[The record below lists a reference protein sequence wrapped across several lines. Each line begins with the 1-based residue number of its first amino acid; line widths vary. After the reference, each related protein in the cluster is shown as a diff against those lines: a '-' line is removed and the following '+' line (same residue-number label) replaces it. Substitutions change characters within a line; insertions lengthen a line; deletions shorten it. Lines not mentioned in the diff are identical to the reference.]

1 VLLFKPLSGCSLYV
15 TQSLDQVYPT
25 VQMIRILFT
34 IRGIYANTDY
44 DYLKHLYPKS
54 GIWNP
59 LSASLLVMDFFG
71 ISLNSTDVDQF
82 LRTAWTFA
90 APKLLQTLA
99 LVLLCLMSY
108 VTAKWT
114 LKMLESHF
122 TSKTD
127 TEIDDCLVQL
137 FRSALFVMIFYW
149 CLWRIL
155 HFWYLPLAKYL
166 VAIWIVSLSLPVSRF
181 VSQLLKIFEKKVV
194 SKTETKLDDTVLP
207 LVNRFVQFLFIG
219 IGVISA
225 LTYLKWDL
233 TAALGGAGI
242 AGLALSFAAKDALSN
257 LIAGV
262 LLVLDRPFEVGDR
275 IEIWQAP
282 IDSSSWGDV
291 VAIGLRATTIRTP
304 DNLIIVIPNA
314 VIMQRDI
321 INYTASGEHI
331 RLRIP
336 IGIGY
341 DSDTELAKQL
351 ILEVAA
357 NIEGIEADP
366 APVVIL
372 RSFNDSAVGLEAR
385 VWVTDARNRRNIQDQ
400 MTENIKRAFEANGIE
415 IPFPKRDLYIR
426 TEVTPSHT
434 APDI

>member
-1 VLLFKPLSGCSLYV
+1 
-15 TQSLDQVYPT
+15 
-25 VQMIRILFT
+25 
-34 IRGIYANTDY
+34 
-44 DYLKHLYPKS
+44 
-54 GIWNP
+54 
-59 LSASLLVMDFFG
+59 MDLFG
-71 ISLNSTDVDQF
+71 ISLNSADVEQF
-82 LRTAWTFA
+82 LRTAWTFS
-90 APKLLQTLA
+90 APKLLQTFG
-99 LVLLCLMSY
+99 LVVLCLVSY
-108 VTAKWT
+108 VIAKWI
-114 LKMLESHF
+114 LKVLESHF

-127 TEIDDCLVQL
+127 TEVDDCIVQL
-137 FRSALFVMIFYW
+137 FRSGLFVMIFYW

-166 VAIWIVSLSLPVSRF
+166 VAIWIVSLSIPISRF
-181 VSQLLKIFEKKVV
+181 VTQLLEIFEKKVV
-194 SKTETKLDDTVLP
+194 SRTETKLDDTVLP
-207 LVNRFVQFLFIG
+207 LANRFVQFLVIG

-242 AGLALSFAAKDALSN
+242 AGLAVSFAAKDTLSN
-257 LIAGV
+257 LIAGL

-282 IDSSSWGDV
+282 RESSTWGDV

-304 DNLIIVIPNA
+304 DNLIFVIPNA

-336 IGIGY
+336 IGISY

-357 NIEGIEADP
+357 NIEGIETDP
-366 APVVIL
+366 APIVIL

-385 VWVTDARNRRNIQDQ
+385 VWVAEARNRRNIQDQ
-400 MTENIKRAFEANGIE
+400 MTENVKRAFETNGIE
-415 IPFPKRDLYIR
+415 IPFPKRDLYIK
-426 TEVTPSHT
+426 TEITPSHT
-434 APDI
+434 ASDIRSNSKEKNGT